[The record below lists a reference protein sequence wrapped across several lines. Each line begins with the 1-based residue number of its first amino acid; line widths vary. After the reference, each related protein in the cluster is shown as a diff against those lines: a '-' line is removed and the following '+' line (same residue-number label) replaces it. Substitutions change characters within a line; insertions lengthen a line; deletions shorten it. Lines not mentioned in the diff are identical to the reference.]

1 MVTLAVDQGTTGTR
15 AVVLDDEGQIRAT
28 AYRTHRQIYPQPGWV
43 EHDPEEIWTNTMGVI
58 DEAVLEADVEIGAI
72 GIANQGE
79 TCLAWE
85 AATGRPVSNAIVWQ
99 DARTLEFVERL
110 KAEGAEPWVHQA
122 SGLVL
127 DPYFSASKMRWLL
140 DHAGRPAREL
150 RVGTLDAWLLE
161 RLTGRECFA
170 TDTTTASRTQLMG
183 IETLEWDPR
192 LLELFGVPR
201 ELLPEIRPSMGC
213 FGEARVLGWKAP
225 IMASAVDQQAALFG
239 QRCFLAGQAKNT
251 YGTGC
256 FLLMNIGPR
265 PAWSRHGLLTTVAAS
280 GPRGTSYALDGGVY
294 TAGAAIEW
302 LRDGLGI
309 IETAAETDALARSVE
324 DSAGVVF
331 LPALAG
337 LAAPY
342 WDRRARGLLYGL
354 TTATRREHVVRA
366 LLEGIALRV
375 RSVVEA
381 IEQDSG
387 VPLGVLRADGGLS
400 HNGFLMQFQ
409 ADVLGIPVETAASS
423 ETTALGAAF
432 MAGARM
438 PPWRPRAR
446 FEPRMTQSA
455 RDEHWARYQ
464 QAIAH
469 LTRWDTI

>member
-1 MVTLAVDQGTTGTR
+1 MVILGIDQGTTGTR
-15 AVVLDDEGQIRAT
+15 AVVVDAGGEVRAM
-28 AYRTHRQIYPQPGWV
+28 AYRTHRQIHPHPGWV
-43 EHDPEEIWTNTMGVI
+43 EHDPEEIWRNTLDVV
-58 DEAVLEADVEIGAI
+58 EAAVREVKADVRAI

-110 KAEGAEPWVHQA
+110 KAEGAEAWVHRA

-140 DHAGRPAREL
+140 DHAGRPVREL
-150 RVGTLDAWLLE
+150 RVGTLDAWLIE
-161 RLTGRECFA
+161 RLTGGGSFV

-201 ELLPEIRPSMGC
+201 EVLPEIRPTIGC

-225 IMASAVDQQAALFG
+225 ITASAVDQQAALFG

-256 FLLMNIGPR
+256 FLLMNIGPQ
-265 PAWSRHGLLTTVAAS
+265 PAWSRHGLLTTVALT
-280 GPRGTSYALDGGVY
+280 GPQGTSFALDGGVY
-294 TAGAAIEW
+294 TVGTAVEW
-302 LRDGLGI
+302 LRDGLGL
-309 IETAAETDALARSVE
+309 IEDSAQSEALARSVE

-331 LPALAG
+331 IPALAG

-354 TTATRREHVVRA
+354 TTDTRKEHVVRA

-387 VPLGVLRADGGLS
+387 ITLGILRADGGLS

-409 ADVLGIPVETAASS
+409 ADVLGIPVETAESS
-423 ETTALGAAF
+423 ETTALGVAY
-432 MAGARM
+432 MAGAPM
-438 PPWRPRAR
+438 PEWRPRAR
-446 FEPRMTQSA
+446 FEPRMSEA
-455 RDEHWARYQ
+455 DRAGHWERYRT
-464 QAIAH
+464 AIAH
-469 LTRWDTI
+469 LTRWDTM